1 MICDTGKIQ
10 ELELEKADQALKEGL
25 WEKELLSSLITF
37 HAYRSAELKSVES
50 MYNAA
55 DLRIQAM
62 NFKMEHSWVFDQE
75 VSLPR
80 LRFSVEFDNVAS
92 LGRKTKSDMRS
103 EQIYFAGSLFRVVLT
118 IHVEKETKEKTLGIF
133 LQRSSDLGSSFVDAS
148 GFVDPRSEID
158 AQITFIAGTGMLEV
172 IELCGRISP
181 PHNNKGYSRF
191 LPFPSIRDYLSPSGT
206 LRVTVIVTLTFES
219 VDVKSPIYVKA
230 GQ

>member
-1 MICDTGKIQ
+1 MLPGKLL
-10 ELELEKADQALKEGL
+10 ELELDKADEALKEGL

-37 HAYRSAELKSVES
+37 DAFKNSALKSVDS

-62 NFKMEHSWVFDQE
+62 NFKTENEWMFSKGVT
-75 VSLPR
+75 LPR
-80 LRFSVEFDNVAS
+80 LRFSVEFGNVSS
-92 LGRKTKSDMRS
+92 LGRKSKSDMRS
-103 EQIYFAGSLFRVVLT
+103 EQIFFAGSLFRVVLT
-118 IHVEKETKEKTLGIF
+118 IHVEKNSKERTIGIF
-133 LQRSSDLGSSFVDAS
+133 LQRSSDVRNSFVDAS
-148 GFVDPRSEID
+148 GFTDPRAEID
-158 AQITFIAGTGMLEV
+158 AQITFIAGTGKLEV

-191 LPFPSIRDYLSPSGT
+191 LPFSSIKDYLSPSGT
-206 LRVTVIVTLTFES
+206 LRVTVIVTPQFES